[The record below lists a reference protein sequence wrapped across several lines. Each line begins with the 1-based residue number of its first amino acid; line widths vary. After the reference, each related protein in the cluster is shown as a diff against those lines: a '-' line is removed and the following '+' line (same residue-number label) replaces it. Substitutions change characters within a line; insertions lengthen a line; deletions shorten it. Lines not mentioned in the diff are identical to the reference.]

1 MHLRKIAVALFAFLG
16 TLSAQAQYDLVL
28 KGGHVIDAKN
38 GIDAV
43 RDVAIRDGKIAAV
56 DANIPATSAKRS
68 VDVQGLYVT
77 PGLVDIHVHVYTGTG
92 VPHVYYGDNSVYPD
106 DHSFKACTTTM
117 ADAGSSGALS
127 FPDFKQRVI
136 DRAKTR
142 VLAFLNIASRGMDSG
157 PIEQDMAGMDAKLT
171 ASVVKQYPSV
181 IVGIKSAHFQGPEW
195 TSVDRAVEAGTLAN
209 VPVMVDFGIFRPE
222 RPHSELV
229 LKHLRPG
236 DIYTHAYLDRVPMLD
251 ENGKVRPYLF
261 EAQKRG
267 VIFDVGH
274 GGGSFV
280 FRYAVPATQQGF
292 YPNSISTD
300 LHIGSMNAGM
310 KDMVNV
316 MSKFL
321 NLKMPLKTVIQA
333 STWNPAREI
342 HREEFGNLSVGSTA
356 DVAVLRLD
364 TGRFGFLDVDQKAMS
379 GTQRLAC
386 EMTIMG
392 GQVMYDLN
400 ARAYDAWDKK

>member
-1 MHLRKIAVALFAFLG
+1 MRLATWLCLAAAQLA
-16 TLSAQAQYDLVL
+16 AQAPYDLLL
-28 KGGHVIDAKN
+28 KSGHVIDPTN

-43 RDVAIRDGKIAAV
+43 RDVGIRDGRIAAV
-56 DANIPATSAKRS
+56 QENLSSSSATRTVDAS
-68 VDVQGLYVT
+68 GLYVT
-77 PGLVDIHVHVYTGTG
+77 PGLVDIHVHVYAGTG

-117 ADAGSSGALS
+117 VDAGSSGAHD
-127 FPDFKQRVI
+127 FPDFKQRII

-142 VLAFLNIASRGMDSG
+142 VLAFLNIASNGMDSG
-157 PIEQDMAGMDAKLT
+157 PVENDLGSMDADLAAAT
-171 ASVVKQYPSV
+171 VKRYREV
-181 IVGIKSAHFQGPEW
+181 IVGIKSAHYRGPEW
-195 TSVDRAVEAGTLAN
+195 TPVDRAVQAGRMAD
-209 VPVMVDFGIFRPE
+209 VPVMIDFGLFRPE

-236 DIYTHAYLDRVPMLD
+236 DIYTHTYLDRVPMLD
-251 ENGKVRPYLF
+251 DQGKVRPYLF

-267 VIFDVGH
+267 IIFDVGH

-280 FRYAVPATQQGF
+280 WRHAVPATQQGF

-300 LHIGSMNAGM
+300 LHIGSMNSGM

-321 NLKMPLKTVIQA
+321 NLKMSLKDVIAA
-333 STWNPAREI
+333 STWNPAREVR
-342 HREEFGNLSVGSTA
+342 REELGHLSPGAVA
-356 DVAVLRLD
+356 DIALLRLD
-364 TGRFGFLDVDQKAMS
+364 TGKFGFMDVEGRAMA

-386 EMTIMG
+386 EMTILG
-392 GQVMYDLN
+392 GKVMYDLN
-400 ARAYDAWDKK
+400 ARASIAWDAK